1 MRRKEDPIQLLGQ
14 ATFVDDIKLEGM
26 FYCSIV
32 RSPYAKATIKKIDKP
47 KDQRLIDF
55 LDGRELANITKP
67 YSKFE
72 QGDRKFEHRALAI
85 DEVHFAGEPVAAVL
99 AKSRYD
105 AEDLIELV
113 EVQYDTS
120 DPVVDYDTG
129 LIGERKVMSS
139 WPNNIAFEKT
149 LSVGDFDKAL
159 AQSAHHF
166 EVETKIARQAAI
178 PIEARG
184 NVTIFNPEMRELTI
198 WTPSKGPHATRATAA
213 QVFSL
218 REQSVQVKVPS
229 IGGGFGV
236 KAYYYPEEVVSAAFA
251 IRNERPVKWISTRTE
266 DLQSTMQAR
275 DQVHKTTICFD
286 EDLRITGF
294 KDEFLVDIGT
304 PGFLSLSPSQRLV
317 PLLGGCYKIPNI
329 KISYKGIATNRPPMG
344 PIRGNG
350 RPEALLVTERAI
362 EDAAR
367 KLGVDPIELRK
378 RNLINSN
385 ELPYN
390 NQLGSIYDSGNYEE
404 ALDRVIKSGNYI
416 SWRNKKKQL
425 EDNGR
430 LIGVGFSSYV
440 EDTGGPPGKT
450 GKPQY
455 ETALVRVER
464 DGYVTAYSGSSPHGQ
479 GHETTFSEILARELS
494 VDIERVRVRFGDTSL
509 IPYGIGS
516 MGSRSGPIGG
526 SAIFLAA
533 KEIKQKMIAIAA
545 ALLGC
550 KIDEV
555 TLDSGRF
562 VGPIVAGG
570 SSKNLSFNEVAS
582 AAYEQRKET
591 QNLPKG
597 LSAEVYFEPPALTF
611 SFGAVLAIVEIDLE
625 TARPRLL
632 SITALDDSGRIIDR
646 DIVEGQIHGGIA
658 HGIGNAILEEI
669 SYSDQGQ
676 PLASNLLDYM
686 IPTSLDVP
694 KIELLE
700 METPSTL
707 NPLGVKGAG
716 EGGTIGA
723 LPAVV
728 NAISDALGESV
739 IGIPVKPEEILE
751 ILLRR
756 KRMRIEVPAK

>member
-1 MRRKEDPIQLLGQ
+1 MRRKEDPAQLEGE
-14 ATFVDDIKLEGM
+14 ATFVDDIKLDGIL
-26 FYCSIV
+26 YCAIV
-32 RSPYAKATIKKIDKP
+32 RSPYAKATIKKINKP
-47 KDQRLIDF
+47 NDQRLLDF
-55 LDGRELANITKP
+55 LDGKELAKIAKP
-67 YSKFE
+67 FSKFE

-85 DEVHFAGEPVAAVL
+85 DTVHFVGEPVAAVL
-99 AKSRYD
+99 ARSRYD
-105 AEDLIELV
+105 AEDLVELV
-113 EVQYDTS
+113 EVEYETS
-120 DPVVDYDTG
+120 DAVNDYDTA
-129 LIGERKVMSS
+129 LTGERKVIDS

-149 LSVGDFDKAL
+149 LSVGDYDKAQAL
-159 AQSAHHF
+159 AAHHF
-166 EVETKIARQAAI
+166 ELETKIARQAAI

-184 NVTIFNPEMRELTI
+184 NVTIYNRETGELRI
-198 WTPSKGPHATRATAA
+198 WTPSKGPHTTRATAA

-218 REQSVQVKVPS
+218 QEQAVQIIVPS

-236 KAYYYPEEVVSAAFA
+236 KAYYYPEEVVCAAFA
-251 IRNERPVKWISTRTE
+251 IRKEKPVKWISTRSE
-266 DLQSTMQAR
+266 DLESTMQAR

-286 EDLRITGF
+286 QNLKITGF

-329 KISYKGIATNRPPMG
+329 KISYKGVATNRPPMG

-378 RNLINSN
+378 KNLIRSN

-390 NQLGSIYDSGNYEE
+390 NQLGSIYDSGDYEE
-404 ALDRVIKSGNYI
+404 ALERVVKKGEYSN
-416 SWRNKKKQL
+416 WRKKQQS
-425 EDNGR
+425 EENSNGK
-430 LIGVGFSSYV
+430 LIGIGFSSYV

-464 DGYVTAYSGSSPHGQ
+464 DGYVSAYSGSSPHGQ
-479 GHETTFSEILARELS
+479 GHETTFSEIIARELS
-494 VDIERVRVRFGDTSL
+494 IDVDQVRVRFGDTSL
-509 IPYGIGS
+509 IPYGVGS

-533 KEIKQKMIAIAA
+533 KEIKQKMIAIAS

-550 KIDEV
+550 KSDEII
-555 TLDSGRF
+555 LDSGRF
-562 VGPIVAGG
+562 VSPQK
-570 SSKNLSFNEVAS
+570 SLTFNEVAS

-611 SFGAVLAIVEIDLE
+611 SFGAVLAIVEVDLE
-625 TARPRLL
+625 SASVKLV
-632 SITALDDSGRIIDR
+632 SITALDDSGIIIDR
-646 DIVEGQIHGGIA
+646 DIVEGQIQGGIA
-658 HGIGNAILEEI
+658 HGIGNALLEEI
-669 SYSDQGQ
+669 TYSKEGQ

-686 IPTSLDVP
+686 IPTSFDVP

-700 METPSTL
+700 METPSTQ
-707 NPLGVKGAG
+707 NPLGAKGAG

-728 NAISDALGESV
+728 NAISDALGESIMLV
-739 IGIPVKPEEILE
+739 PARPEEILE
-751 ILLRR
+751 ILSKR
-756 KRMRIEVPAK
+756 KKQKQIKIELPVTS